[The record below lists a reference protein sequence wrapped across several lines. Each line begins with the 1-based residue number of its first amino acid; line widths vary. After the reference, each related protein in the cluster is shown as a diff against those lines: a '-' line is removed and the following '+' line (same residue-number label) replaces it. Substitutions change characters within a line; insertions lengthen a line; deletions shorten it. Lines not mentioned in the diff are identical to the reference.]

1 MPTVGSPGTVPRD
14 NLSLMRSLVREMGVD
29 LVGRFGE
36 YLSDTLILD
45 VDSSAPAWIVRS
57 ELFPLLSS
65 GGRRILTSAQPGPG
79 RTHWSVHGIRVGVTY
94 SNIRKPGIFSEALVD
109 REIRAEFTTEIT
121 GQSAIIGSLTTSRA
135 SRDTLRENDVGSM
148 ENGEMEFTKST
159 VPDLDSWDRF
169 IEPFVII
176 GAAGTAIFLFFQVR
190 S

>member
-1 MPTVGSPGTVPRD
+1 MPTVGSPGTVQRD
-14 NLSLMRSLVREMGVD
+14 NLSLMRSLVREMGVG
-29 LVGRFGE
+29 LVDRYGQN
-36 YLSDTLILD
+36 LPDTLILD

-65 GGRRILTSAQPGPG
+65 GGRRILTSGDPGDG
-79 RTHWSVHGIRVGVTY
+79 RTLWSVHGIRIGVTY

-121 GQSAIIGSLTTSRA
+121 GPSAIIGSLTTSRV
-135 SRDTLRENDVGSM
+135 SRDTLRENDVESM
-148 ENGEMEFTKST
+148 ENGEMEFTRGT